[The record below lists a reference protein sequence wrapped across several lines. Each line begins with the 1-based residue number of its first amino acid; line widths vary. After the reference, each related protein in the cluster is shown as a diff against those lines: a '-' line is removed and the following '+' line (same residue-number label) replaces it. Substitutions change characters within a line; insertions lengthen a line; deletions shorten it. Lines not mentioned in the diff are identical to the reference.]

1 MFATVSIA
9 VLILVIILDLLYVT
23 LRPHTP
29 SMKESAVWVSAYTGL
44 AIVFFGLM
52 WWLEGSG
59 PATEFLT
66 GWLTEFSLSID
77 NLFVFIVI
85 LSGFAVPRELQQRI
99 LLVGIIIALVLRAVF
114 ILIGAGVIARFSWVF
129 YLFGAF
135 LLFTAV
141 HQFRSAVA
149 ERRHVTSAT
158 GEPEPQKEGIA
169 QKLSRRLN
177 VVQEFDGMRTR
188 TVVDGVK
195 RFTPVLAVILALGLT
210 DLMFAVDSIP
220 AIFGITQDPFIVM
233 TANLFA
239 LMGLRQLYFL
249 LGGLLDRLIYLS
261 YGIAIVL
268 GFIGVKLV
276 LHALGHNEL
285 AFVNGGH
292 HVPVPEISTALSLVV
307 IVGVIGLSVVTS
319 LLSPQGKK
327 MAALR
332 AKGESLHQQTASAEP
347 ERSDA
352 TEPVR
357 STGDH

>member
-9 VLILVIILDLLYVT
+9 VLVVVIILDLLYVT

-29 SMKESAVWVSAYTGL
+29 SMKESAIWVSAYTGL
-44 AIVFFGLM
+44 AVIFFGLL

-66 GWLTEFSLSID
+66 GWLTEYSLSID

-99 LLVGIIIALVLRAVF
+99 LLVGIIIALVLRGVF

-135 LLFTAV
+135 LLYTAI
-141 HQFRSAVA
+141 HQFRSALK
-149 ERRHVTSAT
+149 ERRHAT
-158 GEPEPQKEGIA
+158 AGHGAEEPQKEGLA
-169 QKLSRRLN
+169 QKLSRKLD
-177 VVQEFDGMRTR
+177 VVQIYDGMRTR
-188 TVVDGVK
+188 ITVDGVK

-220 AIFGITQDPFIVM
+220 AIFGITQDPFIVL

-249 LGGLLDRLIYLS
+249 LGGLLDRLIHLS

-276 LHALGHNEL
+276 LHALSHNEL
-285 AFVNGGH
+285 GFINGGH
-292 HVPVPEISTALSLVV
+292 HVPVPEISTMLSLVI
-307 IVGVIGLSVVTS
+307 IVGVIGLSVLTS

-332 AKGESLHQQTASAEP
+332 AQGQRPREDQGA
-347 ERSDA
+347 DA
-352 TEPVR
+352 
-357 STGDH
+357 

>member
-1 MFATVSIA
+1 LFATVSIA
-9 VLILVIILDLLYVT
+9 VLIVVIILDLLYVT

-29 SMKESAVWVSAYTGL
+29 SMKESAVWVCAYTAL
-44 AIVFFGLM
+44 ALIFFGLL
-52 WWLEGSG
+52 WWLEGTG

-66 GWLTEFSLSID
+66 GWLTEYSLSID

-99 LLVGIIIALVLRAVF
+99 LLIGIIIALVLRAVF

-149 ERRHVTSAT
+149 ERRSASSPQNDE
-158 GEPEPQKEGIA
+158 EPKKEGIA
-169 QKLSRRLN
+169 QKLSRKLD
-177 VVQEFDGMRTR
+177 VVDTYDGLRTR
-188 TVVDGVK
+188 ITVDGVK
-195 RFTPVLAVILALGLT
+195 RFTPVLAVLLALGLT

-220 AIFGITQDPFIVM
+220 AIFGITQDPFIVL

-249 LGGLLDRLIYLS
+249 LGGLLDRLIHLS

-276 LHALGHNEL
+276 FHALSHNEL
-285 AFVNGGH
+285 PFINGGH
-292 HVPVPEISTALSLVV
+292 HVPVPEISTGLSLAV

-319 LLSPQGKK
+319 LVSPQGKK

-332 AKGESLHQQTASAEP
+332 AKGEAQASESAQ
-347 ERSDA
+347 RQDSK
-352 TEPVR
+352 
-357 STGDH
+357 